1 MTTLDVTEWT
11 IADLSA
17 AMQRG
22 EMTAVQ
28 LVQAYLTRIFAH
40 NTKGSQ
46 LRAME
51 SLAPQA
57 LATAKQ
63 LDEERMHGHVRGPL
77 HGIPVV
83 LKSNI
88 DTTDEL
94 PTTAGSRALQ
104 SHYARRD
111 AWIVARLRE
120 AGAIILGKAAMTEWA
135 NFMTA
140 GMPSGYSSLNGQ
152 VKNPYSAAAEPGG
165 SSSGCAVAVA
175 ANFCA
180 GAIGTETARSI
191 AHPASL
197 NSIVG
202 MRPTMGLVSR
212 TGLLPLSVTRDIAG
226 PMARSVYDVA
236 LLLNTLA
243 GPDAEDPVTAQPW
256 HKLTRDFTA
265 NLNDNTA
272 YQLREMR
279 IGVPRKGFVET
290 LSADQLA
297 LFEQAIAA
305 LQDMGIT
312 IFDDIEIDTWPLIQN
327 TDVLHY
333 EFKGSL
339 NRYLQMAGAP
349 ISTLSEL
356 LAYNE
361 TNGAEMLRYG
371 QSILE
376 KCEQTSGRFTEPEYA
391 DALARDR
398 ELAYD
403 RGVRAALET
412 HRLEALLFP
421 SFLGAALAAKAEVP
435 SVYVP
440 AGFDASGVPF
450 GIAFTGN
457 KFSDDRLLQV
467 AYGFEQR
474 TKHRRQPQL
483 EEDKK

>member
-1 MTTLDVTEWT
+1 MATWDVTEWT
-11 IADLSA
+11 IADLA
-17 AMQRG
+17 AALQRG
-22 EMTAVQ
+22 EHTSVQ
-28 LVQAYLTRIFAH
+28 LVQAYLSRIFAH
-40 NTKGSQ
+40 NTKGAT
-46 LRAME
+46 LRAIE

-57 LATAKQ
+57 LAVAKQ
-63 LDEERMHGHVRGPL
+63 LDEERIHHGSRGPL
-77 HGIPVV
+77 HGIPIV

-88 DTTDEL
+88 DTADEL
-94 PTTAGSRALQ
+94 PTTAGSKVLE

-111 AWIVARLRE
+111 AWIVERLRE

-152 VKNPYSAAAEPGG
+152 VKNPYVASAEPGG

-197 NSIVG
+197 NSVVG

-236 LLLNTLA
+236 LLLNILA

-256 HKLTRDFTA
+256 HMLTRDFTA

-279 IGVPRKGFVET
+279 IGVPRKGFVEA

-297 LFEQAIAA
+297 LFEQAIAT
-305 LQDMGIT
+305 LREMGIVV
-312 IFDDIEIDTWPLIQN
+312 IDDIELDTWPLIQN

-349 ISTLSEL
+349 VSTLSEL

-361 TNGAEMLRYG
+361 THAAEMLRYG

-376 KCEQTSGRFTEPEYA
+376 KCEHTSGRFTEPEYA

-403 RGVRAALET
+403 KGIRAALET
-412 HRLEALLFP
+412 HRLQAILFP
-421 SFLGAALAAKAEVP
+421 SYLGAAYAAKAEVP

-440 AGFDASGVPF
+440 AGFDGEGVPF
-450 GIAFTGN
+450 GVAFTGD

-474 TKHRRQPQL
+474 TKHRRPPQL
-483 EEDKK
+483 EEDK